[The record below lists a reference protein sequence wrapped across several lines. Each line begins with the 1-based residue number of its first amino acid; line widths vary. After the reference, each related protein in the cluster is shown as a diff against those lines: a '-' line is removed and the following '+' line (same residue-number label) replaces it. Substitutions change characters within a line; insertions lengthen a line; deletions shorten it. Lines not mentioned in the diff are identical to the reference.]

1 MSETRVAL
9 VTGGMGGIGTA
20 ICKALAADG
29 FTVVANCRE
38 GKASKDEWLAARK
51 AEGFAMHAAEADVTD
66 YAACEA
72 MTERIEKGI
81 GPIAVLVNNA
91 GIIRDRSFARMDK
104 TQWDEVLSTNLDSLF
119 NVTRH
124 ISPRMAERGW
134 GRIINIA
141 SINGVKGQAGQT
153 NYAAAKAGV
162 LGFTRS
168 LAQELC
174 RRGVTV
180 NAIAPGYIATDMVMG
195 MREDI
200 RDNLIATIPMQRLGR
215 PEEIAAL
222 CTYLVSDL
230 AAYMTGETLN
240 INGGLFMG

>member
-20 ICKALAADG
+20 VCKALAAAG
-29 FTVVANCRE
+29 FLVVANCLE
-38 GKASKDEWLAARK
+38 GKAGKDEWLQARK
-51 AEGFAMHAAEADVTD
+51 AEGFVMHAAEADVTD

-72 MTERIEKGI
+72 MVARIEKDI

-104 TQWDEVLSTNLDSLF
+104 TQWDAVLSTNLDSLF

-141 SINGVKGQAGQT
+141 SINGIKGQAGQT

-200 RDNLIATIPMQRLGR
+200 RENLIATIPMQRLGR

-222 CTYLVSDL
+222 CAYLVSDL